1 MTTSQKQI
9 TLFSVLSLI
18 RFPHLLPYHGPQEHD
33 LLSSEFLEY
42 QTMLMPPL
50 QDPEELEMGGFWAEM
65 ATRKHKVRIILNG
78 SSSTF
83 TVAWLNAYDVLKFSS
98 LNLAVHSLKVTGVSQ
113 FQRLA
118 SIAKLVL
125 VLPHSNADAERVFS
139 VVGLNKTKSRNR
151 LALDGTLSSIMTI
164 KMAGL
169 EPCFKWEPSSTLIKA
184 SKMTTSQYNKAHL
197 S

>member
-1 MTTSQKQI
+1 M
-9 TLFSVLSLI
+9 
-18 RFPHLLPYHGPQEHD
+18 P
-33 LLSSEFLEY
+33 
-42 QTMLMPPL
+42 MLPL
-50 QDPEELEMGGFWAEM
+50 QDPEELEMGSFWAEM
-65 ATRKHKVRIILNG
+65 ATRKH
-78 SSSTF
+78 
-83 TVAWLNAYDVLKFSS
+83 
-98 LNLAVHSLKVTGVSQ
+98 KVTGVSQ

-139 VVGLNKTKSRNR
+139 VVGLNKTKTTNS

-184 SKMTTSQYNKAHL
+184 SKTATSQYNKAHK